1 VKVLNKSEIEVLQR
15 ELYQCGSVLMTKIV
29 KEWYCTTGQRIQ
41 LCFVQDLASADVRFD
56 RKIIAESLLSP
67 ACV

>member
-1 VKVLNKSEIEVLQR
+1 
-15 ELYQCGSVLMTKIV
+15 MTKIV
-29 KEWYCTTGQRIQ
+29 KELYHATGQRIQ
-41 LCFVQDLASADVRFD
+41 LYFVQDWASADVRVD

>member
-1 VKVLNKSEIEVLQR
+1 
-15 ELYQCGSVLMTKIV
+15 MTKIV
-29 KEWYCTTGQRIQ
+29 KELYYATGHRIQ
-41 LCFVQDLASADVRFD
+41 LCFVQDLTSADVRFD